1 MAVPSVAAFK
11 AAYPAFGNAPDA
23 LVQAKLDEAALRT
36 STAAWGTGDLH
47 TMGVSLR
54 AADLLAKTP
63 EGRRMRLVQNDG
75 KSIFHDDLRA
85 LVRRVAMG
93 LGRVTGGDGTT

>member
-23 LVQAKLDEAALRT
+23 LVQAKLDEAAART
-36 STAAWGTGDLH
+36 NATTWGDLH
-47 TMGVSLR
+47 TLGVSLR

-63 EGRRMRLVQNDG
+63 EGRRMRLVMNDG
-75 KSIFHDDLRA
+75 KSIFAEDLRT
-85 LVRRVAMG
+85 LVRRVAVG
-93 LGRVTGGDGTT
+93 VARTT